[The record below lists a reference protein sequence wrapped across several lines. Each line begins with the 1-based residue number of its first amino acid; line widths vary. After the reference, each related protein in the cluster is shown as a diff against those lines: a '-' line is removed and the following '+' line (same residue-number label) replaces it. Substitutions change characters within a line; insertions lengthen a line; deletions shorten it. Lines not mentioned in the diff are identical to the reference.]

1 MEQRID
7 TPQADALAEPPIRR
21 VEGDA
26 SLGLVLLCDHAEN
39 TIPEPYGTLGLD
51 AEQRGR
57 HIAYDIGIAG
67 VVERLAEQFG
77 APALLT
83 RYSRLLIDPN
93 RGIDDPTLIMQ
104 ISDGVVVPGNA
115 AVSEQ
120 ERQTR
125 IARYYQPYHRAIDEA
140 LEAAITAGRPPVL
153 LSMHSFTQ
161 AWKSVKR
168 PWDVTVL
175 WDKDPRLA
183 RPLLRALEALPGV
196 VVGEN
201 VPYTGKLRGD
211 TVYRHGT
218 RRGLAHALI
227 EIRQDLLL
235 SPKGQAEWAGRFAD
249 ILRRLLGAPDLAA
262 QLAAIEYHGSHADGP
277 ADTTPIKPAM
287 EAPHG

>member
-1 MEQRID
+1 MVFGPIGGAFVEPD
-7 TPQADALAEPPIRR
+7 EKLLAKRSRR
-21 VEGDA
+21 VQLGIFAAGPFSNLA
-26 SLGLVLLCDHAEN
+26 SSVIFLLFITFILAPVLVSF
-39 TIPEPYGTLGLD
+39 
-51 AEQRGR
+51 
-57 HIAYDIGIAG
+57 
-67 VVERLAEQFG
+67 VVAEQFG

-115 AVSEQ
+115 GVGEQ
-120 ERQTR
+120 ERQRR

-140 LEAAITAGRPPVL
+140 LEAAIKAGRPPVL

-183 RPLLRALEALPGV
+183 RPLLRALEALPGL

-235 SPKGQAEWAGRFAD
+235 SPEGQAEWAGHFAG
-249 ILRRLLGAPDLAA
+249 IVRRLLSAPDLAA
-262 QLAAIEYHGSHADGP
+262 QLAAIEYHGSHADSP
-277 ADTTPIKPAM
+277 ADTTRIVAAR